1 MTKVKSRFSS
11 PGSVHQWHLQT
22 KHVNEGPCFGE
33 GWGEGSWRFGKGN
46 RTEFAFSEVSV
57 GEMKRKFTTH
67 PKHQQIP
74 PGSFSPWDHLT
85 LSHSEW
91 SSNKHVNLSHQT
103 SRQPACTLV
112 QWAPTRLSSP
122 SSGFQPLSL
131 EGWQQSYPAVQPC
144 CNSLRQI
151 FSPAPCSGYLLWVL
165 PESKTK
171 GSPCQFELVLQAT
184 SDLIL
189 SFRSYCNK

>member
-1 MTKVKSRFSS
+1 
-11 PGSVHQWHLQT
+11 
-22 KHVNEGPCFGE
+22 
-33 GWGEGSWRFGKGN
+33 
-46 RTEFAFSEVSV
+46 
-57 GEMKRKFTTH
+57 MKRKFTTH

-85 LSHSEW
+85 LRHSEW

-131 EGWQQSYPAVQPC
+131 EGWQQSYPAVQPS

-189 SFRSYCNK
+189 SFRSYCNKQFTNSQTFWAGGLGTGVLPVCLCCACCRVVLNWGHVKPEKGMGGERRMWQL